1 MNIPRLSIRQTYAE
15 IGIDTQNAQF
25 AIQSPPGQLDIK
37 QQAATI
43 DITSPSGELSV
54 DSSAAW
60 SALGKGNHLE
70 WMNQIYSQLHSVAL
84 QAIGKI
90 VEDGN
95 RMAMITNPSNP
106 FAEIAGNQMNEQN
119 PVEYVGEAS
128 NLNVKLN
135 YEMRKPEINITP
147 HKAEIQYTAQKPQIS
162 YSPGNIDIYV
172 KQKNSIEINVSS
184 YDWYK

>member
-1 MNIPRLSIRQTYAE
+1 MNIPRLSIHQTFAQ
-15 IGIDTQNAQF
+15 IGLDTQKAQLS
-25 AIQSPPGQLDIK
+25 IESPRGQLEVK
-37 QQAATI
+37 QEAASVE
-43 DITSPSGELSV
+43 ITSPKGELSV

-60 SALGKGNHLE
+60 SALGKGDHLE
-70 WMNQIYSQLHSVAL
+70 WMNQIYSQLQSVAL

-106 FAEIAGNQMNEQN
+106 FAEIAANQMNELN
-119 PVEYVGEAS
+119 PVQYVGEAS

-147 HKAEIQYTAQKPQIS
+147 HKAEIQYTPQKPQVS
-162 YSPGNIDIYV
+162 YTPANIDIYV

>member
-1 MNIPRLSIRQTYAE
+1 MNIPRLSIHQTFAQ
-15 IGIDTQNAQF
+15 IGIDTQKAQLS
-25 AIQSPPGQLDIK
+25 IESPRGQLEVK
-37 QQAATI
+37 QEAASM
-43 DITSPSGELSV
+43 DITSPKGELSV

-60 SALGKGNHLE
+60 SALGKGDHLE
-70 WMNQIYSQLHSVAL
+70 WMNQIYSQLQSVAL

-95 RMAMITNPSNP
+95 RMAMITNPSNS
-106 FAEIAGNQMNEQN
+106 FAEIAANQMNEQN

-135 YEMRKPEINITP
+135 YEMKKPEINITP
-147 HKAEIQYTAQKPQIS
+147 HQTDIQYTPQKPQIS
-162 YSPGNIDIYV
+162 YAPGNIDIYV